1 MVHCIIS
8 NCDKTIY
15 DQDQTK
21 VKTQFSPK
29 TSIIIK
35 NVKIYGAPQRGK
47 KEKTA
52 PKGPLGVSAFFSAA
66 SEANDRIGV

>member
-1 MVHCIIS
+1 MIHCVVS
-8 NCDKTIY
+8 NCDKTIN

-29 TSIIIK
+29 TSSIIK
-35 NVKIYGAPQRGK
+35 KAKIYGAPQRGK
-47 KEKTA
+47 NEKIA
-52 PKGPLGVSAFFSAA
+52 PIGPLGASAFFSAA